1 MSYQVRLQ
9 NFQGPFDLLC
19 HLIEKEKIDIYDIP
33 IAQITREYLEYLHS
47 WEDMDIDEASE
58 FLLLACKLIEIKAKL
73 LLPQKQET
81 GLVEEAADPREE
93 LVERLLEYKLF
104 RRLSTLLEELA
115 CQQEKF
121 FTRAGD
127 DPALWFPEG
136 RPLEAVTITDLAE
149 AFRAVLKQADAA
161 PTLPLRER
169 KISIEEKIQELHRA
183 LEGAGARLWF
193 KDLFTKT
200 SHRLDIIVTFLALL
214 ELIHRGEVKAYQQ
227 DPFGDILI
235 LRCGE

>member
-33 IAQITREYLEYLHS
+33 IAQITKEYLEYLAA

-58 FLLLACKLIEIKAKL
+58 FLLLACKLIEIKAKF
-73 LLPQKQET
+73 LLPRKQEIT
-81 GLVEEAADPREE
+81 QEEEATDPREE

-104 RRLSTLLEELA
+104 RRLSALLGQIAIE
-115 CQQEKF
+115 QEKI

-127 DPALWFPEG
+127 NPSDWFPEG
-136 RPLEAVTITDLAE
+136 RPLEAVTLTDLTE
-149 AFRAVLKQADAA
+149 ALRAVLKQADC
-161 PTLPLRER
+161 PQTLPLREK
-169 KISIEEKIQELHRA
+169 KISIGEKIQELRQA
-183 LEGAGARLWF
+183 LKRSNSRLWF
-193 KDLFTKT
+193 KKLFTKT
-200 SHRLDIIVTFLALL
+200 YDPLDIIVTFLALL
-214 ELIHRGEVKAYQQ
+214 ELIHRGELKAYQENS
-227 DPFGDILI
+227 FGDILI

>member
-115 CQQEKF
+115 
-121 FTRAGD
+121 
-127 DPALWFPEG
+127 
-136 RPLEAVTITDLAE
+136 
-149 AFRAVLKQADAA
+149 
-161 PTLPLRER
+161 
-169 KISIEEKIQELHRA
+169 
-183 LEGAGARLWF
+183 
-193 KDLFTKT
+193 
-200 SHRLDIIVTFLALL
+200 
-214 ELIHRGEVKAYQQ
+214 
-227 DPFGDILI
+227 
-235 LRCGE
+235 